1 LAYHELVEI
10 DDHLDRCGSTPG
22 KPLLMIR
29 CTLRWIALTAGL
41 LITLGSAQRLMAQ
54 PPSLA
59 DQRQQADAIST
70 LIDQAADAYK
80 KEDYEAA
87 MGKVQEA
94 SQAIQQLAPLVD
106 SKIAKVLEPT
116 YQRLRRARELLAL
129 QGAVLEKLPEWDA
142 IRNAKGNKDADPK
155 GDKDAMQPAG
165 GISFTKE
172 ILPWMNQQ
180 CGNCHIRNN
189 RGDFRMATFNE
200 LMKGSSAGVVIF
212 PGDPRSSRLVEVIES
227 GDMPRGG
234 GKVSAENL
242 EKLKSWIAQGAL
254 FDGPLADA
262 PLAPANPPAA
272 NNDAMVALP
281 TGKET
286 VSFGKE
292 IAPVLVEQCRG
303 CHIDAMQ
310 VRGGLRM
317 DTFRQLLNGG
327 DGGSILKPGDG
338 DGSLLV
344 QKLRGMG
351 GGQRMPAGGRP
362 PLSDEIIGKIV
373 TWIDEG
379 ATFDGGN
386 PDDSL
391 EQVASR
397 TWAASV
403 SEDELREK
411 RWERA
416 RGRWSL
422 VLSDAKPMELA
433 DESFLILSDLPESQ
447 LTKLRQSAQRA
458 SDLVAKQW
466 KIPDGVPLV
475 RGGVVLYAYGQ
486 RYDYGEFGKMVE
498 KRSLPSEWTGH
509 WRRSTLDAYAALHV
523 PPSAPPE
530 ALDALLVQ
538 LLASLHVASY
548 DAVPNWFAEGIG
560 RSTVAMA
567 MAKSDPRVKQWERQI
582 PAVVS
587 RMKDPKPFLEGKMS
601 EEETAL
607 VAFGLVQTVIQKS
620 QRKSL
625 DRLLKELREGG
636 SFPQVFVQCL
646 QVPPETFVRA
656 VAGIP
661 GG

>member
-1 LAYHELVEI
+1 
-10 DDHLDRCGSTPG
+10 
-22 KPLLMIR
+22 MIR
-29 CTLRWIALTAGL
+29 CTPRWIALTVGF
-41 LITLGSAQRLMAQ
+41 LISLGNAQRLMAQ
-54 PPSLA
+54 TQSLA
-59 DQRQQADAIST
+59 DQRQQADAIGS
-70 LIDQAADAYK
+70 LVDQAADAYK
-80 KEDYEAA
+80 KKDYETA
-87 MGKVQEA
+87 MGKVEEA
-94 SQAIQQLAPLVD
+94 SQAIQQLAPTVD

-129 QGAVLEKLPEWDA
+129 QGAVLDKLPEWDA
-142 IRNAKGNKDADPK
+142 IRNAKSGDPADPK
-155 GDKDAMQPAG
+155 GDKEPMQPAG

-212 PGDPRSSRLVEVIES
+212 PGDSRSSRLVEVIES

-242 EKLKSWIAQGAL
+242 EKLKNWIAQGAL

-272 NNDAMVALP
+272 NNEAMIAVP
-281 TGKET
+281 TGKES

-317 DTFRQLLNGG
+317 DTFRQLLSGG
-327 DGGSILKPGDG
+327 DSGSILKPGDG

-362 PLSDEIIGKIV
+362 PLNDEIIRKIV

-397 TWAASV
+397 TWAASA
-403 SEDELREK
+403 SDEELRNK

-416 RGRWSL
+416 RSRWSL
-422 VLSDAKPMELA
+422 VLSDAKPIELA

-447 LTKLRQSAQRA
+447 LTKLRQAAQRA
-458 SDLVAKQW
+458 GDLVAKQW

-548 DAVPNWFAEGIG
+548 DAVPTWFAEGIG

-567 MAKSDPRVKQWERQI
+567 MAKSDPRIKQWERQI

-607 VAFGLVQTVIQKS
+607 VGFGLVQTVIQKS

-636 SFPQVFVQCL
+636 SFPQAFVQCL

>member
-1 LAYHELVEI
+1 
-10 DDHLDRCGSTPG
+10 
-22 KPLLMIR
+22 
-29 CTLRWIALTAGL
+29 
-41 LITLGSAQRLMAQ
+41 
-54 PPSLA
+54 
-59 DQRQQADAIST
+59 
-70 LIDQAADAYK
+70 
-80 KEDYEAA
+80 
-87 MGKVQEA
+87 
-94 SQAIQQLAPLVD
+94 
-106 SKIAKVLEPT
+106 VLEPT

-129 QGAVLEKLPEWDA
+129 QGAVLEKLPEWDV
-142 IRNAKGNKDADPK
+142 IRNAKASDPADSK
-155 GDKDAMQPAG
+155 GDKEAMQPAG

-242 EKLKSWIAQGAL
+242 EKLKNWIAQGAL

-272 NNDAMVALP
+272 NNEAMIALP
-281 TGKET
+281 SGKET

-317 DTFRQLLNGG
+317 DTFRQLLRGG

-338 DGSLLV
+338 DGSVLV

-397 TWAASV
+397 TWASSAS
-403 SEDELREK
+403 EEQLREK

-416 RGRWSL
+416 RMRWPL

-560 RSTVAMA
+560 RSTVAMT

-582 PAVVS
+582 PAIVS

-607 VAFGLVQTVIQKS
+607 VAFGLVQTVIQQN

-625 DRLLKELREGG
+625 DRLLKELRDGG
-636 SFPQVFVQCL
+636 SFPQVFVRCL
-646 QVPPETFVRA
+646 QVPPETFVRT

>member
-1 LAYHELVEI
+1 LAYHESVEI
-10 DDHLDRCGSTPG
+10 DDDLDRCGSTPG

-29 CTLRWIALTAGL
+29 CTPRWISLTVGL
-41 LITLGSAQRLMAQ
+41 LVALGSAQRLTAQ

-59 DQRQQADAIST
+59 DQRQQADAISA
-70 LIDQAADAYK
+70 LVDQAAEAYK
-80 KEDYEAA
+80 KEDYETA
-87 MGKVQEA
+87 MGKVEQA
-94 SQAIQQLAPLVD
+94 SQEIQQLAPAVD

-142 IRNAKGNKDADPK
+142 IRNAKAGDLADPK
-155 GDKDAMQPAG
+155 GDKEAMQPAG

-200 LMKGSSAGVVIF
+200 LMKGSSAGVVVF

-242 EKLKSWIAQGAL
+242 EKLKNWIAQGAL

-272 NNDAMVALP
+272 NNDAMIALP

-327 DGGSILKPGDG
+327 DSGSILKPGDG
-338 DGSLLV
+338 DGSILV

-379 ATFDGGN
+379 ATFDGGS

-403 SEDELREK
+403 SEEELREK

-422 VLSDAKPMELA
+422 VLSDAKPVELA

-447 LTKLRQSAQRA
+447 LTKLRQAAQRA

-498 KRSLPSEWTGH
+498 KRSLPAEWTGH

-523 PPSAPPE
+523 PVSGPPE

-582 PAVVS
+582 PAIVS

-625 DRLLKELREGG
+625 DRLLKELRDGG
-636 SFPQVFVQCL
+636 SFPQVFVRCL